1 MLSKMPKNQLRT
13 SVEPSASPA
22 SASHRGN
29 GLRRVDAME
38 EMVRR
43 AFEAVWREQEDESPP
58 LLQEDTV
65 LLDTG
70 LDSLGFAVLVT
81 RLEEDLGYD
90 PFSLSD
96 DAFYPQTFGE
106 FVRFY
111 EQYAAS
117 T

>member
-1 MLSKMPKNQLRT
+1 MLSQTRRKPLE
-13 SVEPSASPA
+13 EP
-22 SASHRGN
+22 
-29 GLRRVDAME
+29 L
-38 EMVRR
+38 RR
-43 AFEAVWREQEDESPP
+43 AFEAVWSEQEDNPP
-58 LLQEDTV
+58 PVLHDDTV

-81 RLEEDLGYD
+81 RLEDELGYD

-111 EQYAAS
+111 EEHAPGS
-117 T
+117 